1 MYETSNTNQQSS
13 ESRGSLSNKTHWS
26 ILKTF
31 YNGKKVPIT
40 PPLFINITFVTD
52 FQEKAN
58 IFNSFFA
65 KQCSSIP
72 SSTVLPAKISYM
84 TKDRINP
91 FFFCKIDVIKLI
103 KALDVRKAQ
112 DD

>member
-65 KQCSSIP
+65 KQ
-72 SSTVLPAKISYM
+72 
-84 TKDRINP
+84 
-91 FFFCKIDVIKLI
+91 
-103 KALDVRKAQ
+103 
-112 DD
+112 